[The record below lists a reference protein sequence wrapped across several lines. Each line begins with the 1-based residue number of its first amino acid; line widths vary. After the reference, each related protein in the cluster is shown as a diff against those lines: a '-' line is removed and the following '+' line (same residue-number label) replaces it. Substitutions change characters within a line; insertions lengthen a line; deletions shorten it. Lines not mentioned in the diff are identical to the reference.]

1 LRCVGW
7 LSRDDLSTRP
17 GHAGPALAVEDAQCL
32 GDHVFE
38 YAVWVGER
46 SSSAWL
52 REASS
57 WRRPFAVGEGGAPD
71 RSLLPIAGDGFADG
85 ALKGAQDGDGVVLR
99 VVAGPDGA
107 EVTLPA
113 NTEPCRLDETPEHAD
128 PVLRPAEIR
137 SWRIRP

>member
-1 LRCVGW
+1 
-7 LSRDDLSTRP
+7 
-17 GHAGPALAVEDAQCL
+17 
-32 GDHVFE
+32 
-38 YAVWVGER
+38 
-46 SSSAWL
+46 L

-71 RSLLPIAGDGFADG
+71 RSLLPIAGAGFADG
-85 ALKGAQDGDGVVLR
+85 ALKGAQDSDGVVLR
-99 VVAGPDGA
+99 VFAGPDGA

-113 NTEPCRLDETPEHAD
+113 DIDTEPCRLDETPTEHAD